1 MSETLEDT
9 PPKRTR
15 ARLTTVLVG
24 GVTLLILLA
33 VGSVLWVTL
42 TSVTRNTF
50 ELLGESASAT
60 LDVLEAKVDGQ
71 LVSVTVGV
79 EDFAKQFADGRL
91 NITDRRSNVFHSFAG
106 FLSAHPKVTAM
117 LYVGVDQN
125 SIVVT
130 RSEGFPIEVP
140 STPGSQER
148 RKFALESTAQSGKP
162 LWAPPIW
169 VSDVG
174 QPVVTYIAP
183 VKRGDE
189 LLGVVIAPVVLTRV
203 SEFLL
208 DLETEG
214 NLSAFIVHNHD
225 RVLAHPRMKEGDFV
239 TTSSIAENPLP
250 RIEDVPEPAFKLLAG
265 GGEEATQILT
275 YAANVTDARLDDDTV
290 IITRDTNKFGPS
302 VWTLGVTLQRAIVGQ
317 EVQGLLNTAFVGMGI
332 LVFAVLLGFVF
343 ARHLNQQIG
352 RLVTAAAAL
361 TRLDVATAPNVPDS
375 RITELSEAARAFNR
389 MIAALRLFEVYV
401 PKQLVLRMMQGGK
414 AVDATEERVLT
425 IMFTDI
431 RGFSTIAE
439 HMDAGE
445 IAGFLNEHFD
455 MLAGPIEAEGGTVD
469 KYIGDAIMA
478 FWGAPERMPDHAA
491 RALRAA
497 ADIQRLVQADNK
509 RRLDT
514 GEPKLAIRIG
524 IHTGAV
530 VVGNIGSQN
539 RINYTIVGDPVNIAS
554 RIDSLAK
561 ELATDEDCIVLVSG
575 DACEHAN
582 IQADASFD
590 LSPLGEREIRGR
602 EGTVKIFRLDAHET
616 ER

>member
-1 MSETLEDT
+1 M
-9 PPKRTR
+9 
-15 ARLTTVLVG
+15 
-24 GVTLLILLA
+24 
-33 VGSVLWVTL
+33 
-42 TSVTRNTF
+42 
-50 ELLGESASAT
+50 
-60 LDVLEAKVDGQ
+60 
-71 LVSVTVGV
+71 
-79 EDFAKQFADGRL
+79 
-91 NITDRRSNVFHSFAG
+91 
-106 FLSAHPKVTAM
+106 
-117 LYVGVDQN
+117 
-125 SIVVT
+125 
-130 RSEGFPIEVP
+130 
-140 STPGSQER
+140 
-148 RKFALESTAQSGKP
+148 
-162 LWAPPIW
+162 
-169 VSDVG
+169 SDVG

-189 LLGVVIAPVVLTRV
+189 LVGVVIAPVVLTRV

-208 DLETEG
+208 NLETEG

-275 YAANVTDARLDDDTV
+275 YVANVTDAHLDDDTV

-317 EVQGLLNTAFVGMGI
+317 EVQRLLNTAFVGMGI

-361 TRLDVATAPNVPDS
+361 TRLGVATAPNVPDS

-401 PKQLVLRMMQGGK
+401 PKQVVLRMMQGGK

-439 HMDAGE
+439 HMDGGE

-539 RINYTIVGDPVNIAS
+539 QINYTIVGDPMNIAS